1 MAGLAR
7 AIRVVFGAA
16 LVAAGA
22 ALLHPLV
29 GLVAEGYAKTQVAAP
44 VAPLPDAAAA
54 VPSQPQQPVAPAPGS
69 WLLPE
74 SELPPPVPLSSAY
87 APPPA
92 PERLPPAPAGFVGAA
107 PEMNG
112 NYRSTLAVPPPP
124 LLDVQQVD
132 AQPAVVAPA
141 ARSPA
146 VAAAA
151 PPPSAAGWTG
161 VQQATHVVRDGD
173 DLTGIATRVYGHP
186 AAAAA
191 VWAANRDILADP
203 NLLPIGAELKLPPP
217 WSVGGPGTGGSDGRA
232 IEPPTAVAVPPHA
245 APQVREAAAGATPA
259 WLTAAPRTEAA
270 APATAPPAMRPA
282 GGTVRLGPG
291 ETLVT
296 LAEKLYGDRAA
307 ASRIWEANRDRLR
320 SPDLAVA
327 GMELRLP

>member
-1 MAGLAR
+1 
-7 AIRVVFGAA
+7 VFGAA

-22 ALLHPLV
+22 ALLQPL
-29 GLVAEGYAKTQVAAP
+29 GSLVAESYAKIHVAAP
-44 VAPLPDAAAA
+44 AAPMPDAAAA
-54 VPSQPQQPVAPAPGS
+54 VVQQPQEPVAPAPGS

-74 SELPPPVPLSSAY
+74 SELPPPVPLSSTY
-87 APPPA
+87 TPPPA
-92 PERLPPAPAGFVGAA
+92 PERLPPTPAGFVGAA

-132 AQPAVVAPA
+132 AQPVVAAPA
-141 ARSPA
+141 ARPAA
-146 VAAAA
+146 VAVAT
-151 PPPSAAGWTG
+151 PMPSAAGWTG
-161 VQQATHVVRDGD
+161 VQPATHVVRDGD

-191 VWAANRDILADP
+191 VWAANRDVLADP

-217 WSVGGPGTGGSDGRA
+217 WSVGGPGMGRSDGRA
-232 IEPPTAVAVPPHA
+232 IEPPMAVAVPPQA
-245 APQVREAAAGATPA
+245 APQSWETASGATPA
-259 WLTAAPRTEAA
+259 WLTAVPRTESP
-270 APATAPPAMRPA
+270 APVPPPARSA

-291 ETLVT
+291 ETLATV
-296 LAEKLYGDRAA
+296 AEKLYGDRAA
-307 ASRIWEANRDRLR
+307 AARIWEANRDRLR